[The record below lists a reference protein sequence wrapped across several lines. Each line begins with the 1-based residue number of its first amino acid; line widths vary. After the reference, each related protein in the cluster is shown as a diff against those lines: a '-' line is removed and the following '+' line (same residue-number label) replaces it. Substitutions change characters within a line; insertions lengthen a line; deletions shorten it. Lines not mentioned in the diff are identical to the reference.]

1 MTSNPSKNLRAIVL
15 VPIVVLIVVGAF
27 MFLGYVLTVL
37 FRIPTLLGLSLPIR
51 LAGAALLVIGL
62 ALWVW
67 LFHYRSPVDVLTS
80 TYLTFSKLARKTEL
94 KEDLG
99 RRERLVIQGPYK
111 LVRHPMYVAVLISLV
126 GWGLLLDLSFVLLAA
141 VVALLWFNFVVM
153 PYEERELLALFGTDY
168 EEYMKRVRRILPIPR
183 SSSRDETR
191 KPFSSE

>member
-1 MTSNPSKNLRAIVL
+1 VTSNPSNNRRAIVL

-27 MFLGYVLTVL
+27 MFVGYALTVL
-37 FRIPTLLGLSLPIR
+37 FRIPVVLGLSLPIR
-51 LAGAALLVIGL
+51 LAGAALLMIAV

-67 LFHYRSPVDVLTS
+67 LFQHRSPGDVLTS

-94 KEDLG
+94 KADLG

-126 GWGLLLDLSFVLLAA
+126 GWGLLLDFSFLILAA

-153 PYEERELLALFGTDY
+153 PFEERELLALFGSDY
-168 EEYMKRVRRILPIPR
+168 QEYMKRVRRILPIPR
-183 SSSRDETR
+183 SPSDKDKR
-191 KPFSSE
+191 